1 MGFILLYSVFFRFEI
16 FKFLFCKSSF
26 FVTVQQFCAL
36 ATLNVRKV
44 TSLCYQVF
52 LMYKSPVRSA
62 RIQPIG
68 IAIQIPVSP
77 RNVSES
83 T

>member
-1 MGFILLYSVFFRFEI
+1 MATKYAVHGVHSPVQRIFRFNILLILILQKFFLYNF
-16 FKFLFCKSSF
+16 SF
-26 FVTVQQFCAL
+26 
-36 ATLNVRKV
+36 
-44 TSLCYQVF
+44 YQVF
-52 LMYKSPVRSA
+52 LIYKSPVRSA

-77 RNVSES
+77 RNVAES